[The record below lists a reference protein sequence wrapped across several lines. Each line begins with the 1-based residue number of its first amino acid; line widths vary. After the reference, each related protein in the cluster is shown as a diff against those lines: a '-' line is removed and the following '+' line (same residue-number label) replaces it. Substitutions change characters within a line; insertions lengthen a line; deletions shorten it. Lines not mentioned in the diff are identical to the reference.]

1 MATTQFSN
9 SIREVATA
17 FNTEAQIENDL
28 SDSTLSPQ
36 GEDETIC
43 MPTAPAEEYVENI
56 LDFDDDEL
64 APRTET
70 TIESAT
76 VEVQSTTTQAPSASR
91 LHDAKLGM
99 AWSVEMMLTQSP
111 DLASALHLHKVGDAV
126 TVQVTVSG
134 VTYDVC
140 WTVATL
146 TSEPSVSASAKD
158 ASTTAS
164 APETLT
170 RSSMKCKKGKFCK
183 KGSACA
189 FDHST
194 KFKLC
199 IWVNTPNGCANGGGC
214 EFSHECEG
222 VKCSKGETRGTC
234 VNGTRC
240 AYKHGDDGAVDGVSN
255 ETQEN
260 TQTTQEKQEKQD
272 GESTK
277 ENRDKEGEEKSDV
290 VEQAAGKKRG
300 HEDGEEDGRLKKQRL
315 DYESAE
321 RGGKQFRDRGRGR
334 GNGRGRGRGR
344 GGGQGIRVRG
354 TANKGAE

>member
-9 SIREVATA
+9 SIREVATT
-17 FNTEAQIENDL
+17 FNTEAQIDNDL
-28 SDSTLSPQ
+28 SDPTLSPR

-43 MPTAPAEEYVENI
+43 MPTAPAEEYVEDI

-64 APRTET
+64 VPRTET

-76 VEVQSTTTQAPSASR
+76 AEVQSTTTQAPSTSR

-99 AWSVEMMLTQSP
+99 AWSAEMMLTQSP

-140 WTVATL
+140 WAVATL

-164 APETLT
+164 APAPTPEAPA
-170 RSSMKCKKGKFCK
+170 SSSVKCKFGKFCK

-189 FDHST
+189 FEHST
-194 KFKLC
+194 KSKLC
-199 IWVNTPNGCANGGGC
+199 IWVNTPKGCANGGGC

-234 VNGTRC
+234 MNGGRC
-240 AYKHGDDGAVDGVSN
+240 AYKHGDEGVAAGDMSK
-255 ETQEN
+255 ETHEN
-260 TQTTQEKQEKQD
+260 TQEKQD

-277 ENRDKEGEEKSDV
+277 ENRDKGGGDKGDV

-300 HEDGEEDGRLKKQRL
+300 HEDGEEDGRPKKQRL
-315 DYESAE
+315 NHGNED
-321 RGGKQFRDRGRGR
+321 RGGKQFCGRGRGH

-344 GGGQGIRVRG
+344 RGRQGIRVRG